1 MGASAQSSRAAVMA
15 APSPAATVQEP
26 QLARSLGEQI
36 QPQSADS
43 NVVALRPRGDL
54 FENDEILSI
63 ESRALS
69 YLRSGVPV
77 HLRGPAGTGKT
88 TLAIQIAARLGR
100 PAILVTGDGW
110 LTAGNLVGRESS
122 VKTRRVEDRFVHSV
136 RKIESE
142 TKAVWSDDVLT
153 HAITGGFTLVYDEFT
168 RSPPAANNP
177 LLTALEERMLVLQ
190 AGGVRERYVKA
201 HPDFRAIFTSNP
213 EEYAGVNAPQ
223 DALVDRMITF
233 DLTNHDR
240 DTEAGIV
247 SIRSGLAAEKSGVI
261 VDIVRA
267 VRGSG
272 LVVQSPSLRSAIM
285 IARIVAAEDMLVA
298 AENLPFTQLCFDVL
312 ESKAPA
318 GPGALGK
325 RAGFVAAL
333 SSAIATACG
342 SAKPTARKAG
352 AA

>member
-1 MGASAQSSRAAVMA
+1 MGAAAQLKPTAAQPPEDAPAQSLR
-15 APSPAATVQEP
+15 
-26 QLARSLGEQI
+26 EQI
-36 QPQSADS
+36 QPQANAS

-69 YLRSGVPV
+69 YLRAGAPV

-88 TLAIQIAARLGR
+88 TLAIQIAAKLGR

-110 LTAGNLVGRESS
+110 LTAGNLVGRESA
-122 VKTRRVEDRFVHSV
+122 VKTKRVEDRFVHSV

-142 TKAVWSDDVLT
+142 TKSVWSDDVLT

-168 RSPPAANNP
+168 RSPPSANNP

-190 AGGVRERYVKA
+190 SGGTRERYVKA

-213 EEYAGVNAPQ
+213 EEYAGVSAPQ
-223 DALVDRMITF
+223 DALIDRMITF

-247 SIRSGLAAEKSGVI
+247 AIRSGLAAAQAGII

-285 IARIVAAEDMLVA
+285 IARIVGAEGMKVDAGSAA
-298 AENLPFTQLCFDVL
+298 FTQLCFDVL
-312 ESKAPA
+312 ESKAP
-318 GPGALGK
+318 PGTAAEK
-325 RAGFVAAL
+325 RAKFVEAL
-333 SSAIATACG
+333 TSAIRKACKSSTTSG
-342 SAKPTARKAG
+342 SAA
-352 AA
+352 

>member
-1 MGASAQSSRAAVMA
+1 MAASAYSTRLAARAAAA
-15 APSPAATVQEP
+15 APRPDTGEPAAPV
-26 QLARSLGEQI
+26 RSLQEQI
-36 QPQSADS
+36 QPKSGES
-43 NVVALRPRGDL
+43 NVVALRLRGDL

-69 YLRSGVPV
+69 YLRAGVPV

-88 TLAIQIAARLGR
+88 TLAIQIAARLDR

-122 VKTRRVEDRFVHSV
+122 VKTRHVEDRFVHSV
-136 RKIESE
+136 RKVESE
-142 TKAVWSDDVLT
+142 TKAVWADDVLT
-153 HAITGGFTLVYDEFT
+153 HAITGGYTLVYDEFT

-190 AGGVRERYVKA
+190 SGAGRERYVKA

-213 EEYAGVNAPQ
+213 EDYAGVNAPQ
-223 DALVDRMITF
+223 DALIDRMITF

-240 DTEAGIV
+240 DTEIGIV
-247 SIRSGLAAEKSGVI
+247 SIRSGLAAEQAGPI

-267 VRGSG
+267 VRSLG
-272 LVVQSPSLRSAIM
+272 LVTQSPSLRSAIM
-285 IARIVAAEDMLVA
+285 IARIVAAQGISVA
-298 AENLPFTQLCFDVL
+298 ADSNAFTQLCFDVL

-318 GPGALGK
+318 GAK
-325 RAGFVAAL
+325 RMSFVDAL
-333 SSAIATACG
+333 SGAISKACG
-342 SAKPTARKAG
+342 AETARAAKAG
-352 AA
+352 AAA